1 MCIRGVL
8 IMKRKRHINQK
19 HQQAPS
25 RRPMGEIIA
34 EAAGVNVNTVYTLSK
49 YLKEYIE
56 VKVVYP
62 DGK

>member
-1 MCIRGVL
+1 MT
-8 IMKRKRHINQK
+8 RKRHINQK